1 METMKTGITVYD
13 AMTATPIYID
23 PNETAEQC
31 AKIMREH
38 NVGNLLIKEDR
49 RLVGIL
55 TEQGLVHK
63 VIARGLD
70 PKKIIVSDIMVRDV
84 KTIEPDAD
92 IYDALVEMQEKDIRQ
107 LPVMHND
114 ELIGILTLKD
124 ILKIEP
130 ELFEIYID
138 KLNLKEDD
146 RKLFPAIE
154 ANCELCGKFKR
165 LREFEGQLLCNECN
179 LIICN

>member
-1 METMKTGITVYD
+1 MKTGITVYD
-13 AMTATPIYID
+13 AMTSTPIYIG

-38 NVGNLLIKEDR
+38 DVGNLLIKEGH
-49 RLVGIL
+49 RLIGIL

-63 VIARGLD
+63 IIARGLD
-70 PKKIIVSDIMVRDV
+70 PKKIVVSDIMVREV

-92 IYDALVEMQEKDIRQ
+92 IYDALIAMQEKDIRQ
-107 LPVMHND
+107 LPVMHNY

-138 KLNLKEDD
+138 KLNLKEED
-146 RKLFPAIE
+146 RKIFPTIE
-154 ANCELCGKFKR
+154 ANCEICGKYKR
-165 LREFEGQLLCNECN
+165 LKEFDGQLLCNECVVFTE
-179 LIICN
+179 